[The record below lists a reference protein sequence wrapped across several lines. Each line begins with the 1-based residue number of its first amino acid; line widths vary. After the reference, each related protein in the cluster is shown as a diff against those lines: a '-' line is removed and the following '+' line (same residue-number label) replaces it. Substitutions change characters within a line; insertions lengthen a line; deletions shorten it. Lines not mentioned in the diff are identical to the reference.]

1 MQTEFIV
8 YEDVVKKN
16 PVKAFSFK
24 ESLPE
29 CYIEEIYRIA
39 ETDPRFNINKDSP
52 TAYSKLAEYLRTFW
66 KVEIVPRRLQYIH
79 LVLRRHNEVLYKL
92 SRGGKMPGNYRS
104 IVLRGAESKNIRKK
118 DKVI

>member
-39 ETDPRFNINKDSP
+39 ETGPRFNINKDNS
-52 TAYSKLAEYLRTFW
+52 TAYAKLAEYLEKFW
-66 KVEIVPRRLQYIH
+66 KIDITPRRLQYIH
-79 LVLRRHNEVLYKL
+79 LVIKRHNEVLYKL
-92 SRGGKMPGNYRS
+92 DRGGKMIGTYRTV
-104 IVLRGAESKNIRKK
+104 VLQGAESKNIRKK